1 MTGSPVELGMREA
14 VTLAHVLTSSVA
26 RQNDIRLLSI
36 KGPTLAAHGLRDDRY
51 YADADVFVDPSR
63 LNDFVALLNARGW
76 VERFERPTARILAD
90 HSVTLVHPL
99 WPCDIDVHWY
109 FPGYFAAPQDVF
121 DMLWSRRMSMPLAG
135 ASIVMPDLTAS
146 ASIAAL
152 HYLRH
157 PHSSRHQ
164 EEMAELTRR
173 LIALG
178 DQRILDDLL
187 RLAERGGAP
196 DAQADFLMSLGLSVP
211 DLSFDPVHRA
221 QWFAYVE
228 THDDGSTGAWLLE
241 LGGVGWRAKLPE
253 LWRAL
258 FPSSAELRAA
268 HGGVEM
274 SLGERTRTRL
284 SRIRKG
290 VRAAPHAVMVLFSIR
305 RAGMPPVAA
314 SRDTRRGG

>member
-1 MTGSPVELGMREA
+1 MTEPSVELGMREA
-14 VTLAHVLTSSVA
+14 VTLAHVLASSVA
-26 RQNDIRLLSI
+26 RRNDIRVLSI
-36 KGPTLAAHGLRDDRY
+36 KGPTLAAHGLRDERY
-51 YADADVFVDPSR
+51 YADADVFVDPAR
-63 LNDFVALLNARGW
+63 LSDFVTLLNERGW

-109 FPGYFAAPQDVF
+109 FPGYFAEAEGVF

-135 ASIVMPDLTAS
+135 ASIIMPDLAAS

-157 PHSSRHQ
+157 PHSPRHQ

-173 LIALG
+173 LMASG
-178 DQRILDDLL
+178 DRRILDDLL
-187 RLAERGGAP
+187 DLAVRGGAL
-196 DAQADFLMSLGLSVP
+196 DVQSDFLVSLGLSVP
-211 DLSFDPVHRA
+211 SFPVDPVRRA

-241 LGGVGWRAKLPE
+241 LRSATWRAKLPE

-258 FPSSAELRAA
+258 FPSATELRAA
-268 HGGVEM
+268 HGGDRM
-274 SLGERTRTRL
+274 SLGERASTRL
-284 SRIRKG
+284 SRIHKG
-290 VRAAPHAVMVLFSIR
+290 VRAAPHALMVLFSIR
-305 RAGMPPVAA
+305 RAGMPPAIP
-314 SRDTRRGG
+314 SRHTRRGA